1 MAKIIEV
8 RRKIEEI
15 KAEYVEKMKPLK
27 EQLQTLQEEQVK
39 ALLDLEID
47 YTNECNDII
56 ENFIGGTIEKIPNV
70 SVRTLNDFEVVDKN
84 LVPLE
89 YYEWQLSTKAIKEK
103 LVETN
108 YTEDIPGI
116 KAFKKYSVAVKL

>member
-1 MAKIIEV
+1 MAEIIEI
-8 RRKIEEI
+8 RRKIEDI
-15 KAEYVEKMKPLK
+15 KSEYADKMKPLK
-27 EQLQTLQEEQVK
+27 EQLQTLQEEQSK

-56 ENFIGGTIEKIPNV
+56 EKFIDGTAVKIPNV
-70 SVRTLNDFEVVDKN
+70 SVRTLNDFEVIDKN
-84 LVPLE
+84 LVPLD
-89 YYEWQLSTKAIKEK
+89 YYEWQLSTKKIKET

-116 KAFKKYSVAVKL
+116 KTFKKYSVAVKL